1 MDLGILIMTNI
12 RGFLCAA
19 SGAAIASLAMS
30 SAVLADDEAAK
41 FGYSVTMSA
50 TSDYIFRGISLN
62 DQDPAFQPYVELTYG
77 TPSLTGYVGFWG
89 SNVAAPFNPFEL
101 DIVAGLRPVTGPVS
115 WDIGVIYYTYPDA
128 GDSGD
133 LDYVEFKVAASA
145 TPMTNLTVGLTGYVT
160 PDVGIA
166 YPETETIEGNASY
179 TLPNFSA
186 GATVFTPSI
195 SGLVGFSTS
204 TRDSFFPQGA
214 FLGEK
219 DYTYWNAGLKLA
231 VEKYFMDFR
240 YWDTNIDNT
249 LSDSRFVFSAG
260 VTLP

>member
-1 MDLGILIMTNI
+1 MSKI

-30 SAVLADDEAAK
+30 TAVLADDEAPK
-41 FGYSVTMSA
+41 FGYSLTMSA

-62 DQDPAFQPYVELTYG
+62 DQDPAFQPYLEFTYG
-77 TPSLTGYVGFWG
+77 IGYVGFWG
-89 SNVAAPFNPFEL
+89 SNVAPPFNPFEL
-101 DIVAGLRPVTGPVS
+101 DIVAGIRPVTGPVT
-115 WDIGVIYYTYPDA
+115 WDIGVIYYTYPDSSIA
-128 GDSGD
+128 GD
-133 LDYVEFKVAASA
+133 LDYVEFKVAASG
-145 TPMTNLTVGLTGYVT
+145 TPMTNLTIGATGYVT
-160 PDVGIA
+160 PDQGIT
-166 YPETETIEGNASY
+166 YPETETIEGTVSY

-186 GATVFTPSI
+186 GATVFTPSL
-195 SGLVGFSTS
+195 SGLVGYSTS
-204 TRDSFFPQGA
+204 TRTSDFPLGA

-231 VEKYFMDFR
+231 VDKYFMDFR